1 MKKILIPVDFQKQ
14 SLLALQQSYNLARR
28 INAEIIMLYVHEQSG
43 ILASLFSKD
52 QHNELI
58 SRIDEKLAELAG
70 KAALISGLKVTYRV
84 DKGRIYTKIAE
95 VAQEIKADY
104 IIMGTHS
111 SEEFEEHD
119 LRIGANAS
127 KVVRSANCPVITYN
141 SDHKYNGCRNILLPV
156 DFTKETTQKVNKC
169 IEIAKIYGA
178 GVKVVTAVWKKN
190 DTEMIESLQ
199 LKGQELVE
207 TISSAGISAGFAVV
221 ESNDDEDTLVP
232 AILDYALKQEDID
245 LILILTQQEIG
256 IVEYFVGSH
265 AQEFIRLSPIPVMSI
280 IPKADRG
287 ISIFS

>member
-1 MKKILIPVDFQKQ
+1 MKKILIPIDFQKQ
-14 SLLALQQSYNLARR
+14 SLLALQQSYNLARK
-28 INAEIIMLYVHEQSG
+28 INAEILMLYVHEQSG

-70 KAALISGLKVTYRV
+70 KSSLISGLKVTYRV
-84 DKGRIYTKIAE
+84 EKGRIYSKIVE

-127 KVVRSANCPVITYN
+127 KVVRSAVCPVITYN
-141 SDHKYNGCRNILLPV
+141 TDHSYNGCRNILLPV
-156 DFTKETTQKVNKC
+156 DFTKETTQKVTKC

-178 GVKVVTAVWKKN
+178 GIKVVTAVWKKN
-190 DTEMIESLQ
+190 DPEMIESLQ
-199 LKGQELVE
+199 EKGQNLVE
-207 TISSAGISAGFAVV
+207 TITSAGIKSTFAVV

-232 AILDYALKQEDID
+232 AILDYAVKQEDID
-245 LILILTQQEIG
+245 LIFILTQQEIG

-280 IPKADRG
+280 IPKANSG
-287 ISIFS
+287 MSIFS